1 MQNETDKDKLA
12 HHIFF
17 LSYLPLAIG
26 YWLLAIN
33 YPLLAMQKDADEN

>member
-1 MQNETDKDKLA
+1 MQNDTDNDMLA
-12 HHIFF
+12 HHILF

-33 YPLLAMQKDADEN
+33 CSLLAMQKDADDN